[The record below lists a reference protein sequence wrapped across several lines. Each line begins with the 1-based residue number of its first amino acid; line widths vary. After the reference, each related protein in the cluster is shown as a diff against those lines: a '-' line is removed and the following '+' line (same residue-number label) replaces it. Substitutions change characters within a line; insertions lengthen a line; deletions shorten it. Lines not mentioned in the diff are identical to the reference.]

1 MKHTEAVID
10 LLRSER
16 TLAENG
22 GHPILARS
30 FELAIAEIERLASE
44 LSAACGYMRNASIDL
59 STGCPKS
66 TAIRTIE
73 GGLKRFESALNCS
86 ASFPMSAP
94 RNTP

>member
-10 LLRSER
+10 RLRSER

-44 LSAACGYMRNASIDL
+44 LSALWS
-59 STGCPKS
+59 
-66 TAIRTIE
+66 
-73 GGLKRFESALNCS
+73 
-86 ASFPMSAP
+86 
-94 RNTP
+94 